1 MLTCSNYS
9 RRTGFYLFLIFCNFV
24 HLHPHFPFILH
35 NSEFKAH
42 IDRFADDIF
51 WFNSQM
57 WLFPHSDLVYLN
69 TMWERCVTF
78 TDIDYRPRS
87 FDMSSPESTDVG
99 PRTPLCTRAEQP
111 EIFLNENRSLNC
123 LYCKRGR
130 GKNYQLGLVFI
141 LALERNFFG
150 HKIVSL

>member
-1 MLTCSNYS
+1 MTCNNYS
-9 RRTGFYLFLIFCNFV
+9 RKTGFYLFLIFCNFV

-35 NSEFKAH
+35 NSECKAH
-42 IDRFADDIF
+42 IDRFAGFNF

-99 PRTPLCTRAEQP
+99 PRTPLCTRAETTP
-111 EIFLNENRSLNC
+111 DISE
-123 LYCKRGR
+123 
-130 GKNYQLGLVFI
+130 
-141 LALERNFFG
+141 
-150 HKIVSL
+150 